1 MRGLVV
7 DRDARY
13 EGIANYV
20 SRLNH
25 SCIEMDATRKSVNHV
40 SGLIHSCNKL
50 HATGHRITHY
60 HYITNKKS
68 TAFSCRAFLLS
79 EFTD

>member
-1 MRGLVV
+1 MQQ
-7 DRDARY
+7 DARY
-13 EGIANYV
+13 EEIVRHAP
-20 SRLNH
+20 RLNL
-25 SCIEMDATRKSVNHV
+25 SCNKLHATRKSVNSV